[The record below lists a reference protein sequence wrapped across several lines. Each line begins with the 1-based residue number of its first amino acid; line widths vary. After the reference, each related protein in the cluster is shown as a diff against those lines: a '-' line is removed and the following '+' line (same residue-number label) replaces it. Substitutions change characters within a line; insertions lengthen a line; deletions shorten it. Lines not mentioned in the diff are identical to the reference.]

1 MWGEEE
7 KDGVEEKGVLEKGV
21 VEKGEEVEKEV
32 EQGMRWVEKEVGEE
46 EHMCFVSW

>member
-1 MWGEEE
+1 VRRRRM
-7 KDGVEEKGVLEKGV
+7 

-32 EQGMRWVEKEVGEE
+32 ERGMRWVEKEVGEE